1 MAATHT
7 GVGPV
12 STCENG
18 DRDDMAD
25 SPDGE
30 AELVAVWTDLSERL
44 RQARATRQ
52 MTVRTLAARVGVS
65 PSLISQI
72 ETAKVR
78 PSVNTLYA
86 LAVELGLSVDELLF
100 GAQLTGPA
108 DPPGTGTH
116 AVCVQRAGTR
126 ASVELTAGVLWE
138 RLTGASEAGVDFL
151 QLIYAPGSASVPEG
165 TAHRHNGREWGYVVS
180 GTLRVE
186 VAGERTDLRAGDSI
200 AFPSTAVHR
209 LSNPGTEPAHAIW
222 FILGGDRD
230 APDLDEQPAA
240 VDVQVRTGDGAVLQ
254 QEDGRVHDVGHA
266 DEPADG
272 RA

>member
-1 MAATHT
+1 
-7 GVGPV
+7 
-12 STCENG
+12 
-18 DRDDMAD
+18 MAD
-25 SPDGE
+25 PPDVDTD
-30 AELVAVWTDLSERL
+30 LVAVWPDVSGRL

-52 MTVRTLAARVGVS
+52 MTVRTLAARIGVS

-86 LAVELGLSVDELLF
+86 LAVELGLSVDEVLF
-100 GAQLTGPA
+100 GAELTGPA
-108 DPPGTGTH
+108 DAPGTGTH
-116 AVCVQRAGTR
+116 TVCVQRAGTR
-126 ASVELTAGVLWE
+126 ASVELAPGVLWE

-151 QLIYAPGSASVPEG
+151 RLVYAPGSSSVPEG
-165 TAHRHNGREWGYVVS
+165 TLHRHKGREWGYVVS

-209 LSNPGTEPAHAIW
+209 LSNPGAEPAQAIW
-222 FILGGDRD
+222 FILGGDDRG
-230 APDLDEQPAA
+230 APDLDQQPAA
-240 VDVQVRTGDGAVLQ
+240 VDVEVGTGDGAVLQ